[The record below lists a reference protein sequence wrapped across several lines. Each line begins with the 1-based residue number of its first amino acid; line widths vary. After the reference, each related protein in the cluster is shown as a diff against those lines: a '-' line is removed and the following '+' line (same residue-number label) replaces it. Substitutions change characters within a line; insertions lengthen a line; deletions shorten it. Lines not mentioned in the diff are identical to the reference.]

1 MQQTNSDILFA
12 GGITSSLTALP
23 TEFPNP
29 IGFAISRYTAS
40 GALYA
45 TFGTGGATVTS
56 LGQEFPYSAALAVT
70 VQANG
75 EIVTGGFAGS
85 KGSNPYAPP
94 PFSIALARY
103 TSSGALDD
111 TFGSSGVVITPI
123 TNASYDWIS
132 GLAIQSDGKILAI
145 ANLGAVNKEG
155 ASAAGGL
162 ALCYLA
168 EQAFRIA
175 P

>member
-1 MQQTNSDILFA
+1 VQQTSGDILFA
-12 GGITSSLTALP
+12 GGITSSLTSLP

-29 IGFAISRYTAS
+29 IGFGISRYTAG
-40 GALYA
+40 GALDN

-75 EIVTGGFAGS
+75 EIIMGGFAGS

-103 TSSGALDD
+103 TSSGTLDH
-111 TFGSSGVVITPI
+111 TFGSNGVVITLI
-123 TNASYDWIS
+123 TDASYDWIS

-145 ANLGAVNKEG
+145 ANLGAVNKER
-155 ASAAGGL
+155 ASVAGGL
-162 ALCYLA
+162 ALRYLA
-168 EQAFRIA
+168 Q
-175 P
+175 